1 MGDDPPPMRPAFCHV
16 PIILRAGCVCS
27 LGGALIA
34 MGCQPVQVIHPPG
47 TMAPLAP
54 QPLFA
59 APPAGST
66 AGVVIDP
73 FAHDPTAAPY
83 TESPVTDFG
92 AGGPNQ
98 IHVPVAN
105 RDWAWEQIVDV
116 VDDYFRIERERQV
129 QLVGDV
135 LTEGSIET
143 WPTIGATILEPHRG
157 DSVGRYNRWE
167 STLQTI
173 RRRATVRV
181 IPDAQGYLIDVQVD
195 KELEDLPSPERSTAG
210 AAVFRN
216 DSSLAGRTETVGPG
230 MLAGH
235 WILLGRD
242 PALEQRMLSE
252 IQARLSVQPA
262 SVAGQ

>member
-1 MGDDPPPMRPAFCHV
+1 MGDDPPPMRAAASKL
-16 PIILRAGCVCS
+16 PIVLRAGCVCS
-27 LGGALIA
+27 LGGALVA
-34 MGCQPVQVIHPPG
+34 VGCQPVQVIHPPG

-66 AGVVIDP
+66 AGVVVDP

-135 LTEGSIET
+135 LTEGRIET
-143 WPTIGATILEPHRG
+143 WPTIGATILEPHRH

-167 STLQTI
+167 STFQTI
-173 RRRATVRV
+173 RRHAVIRV
-181 IPDAQGYLIDVQVD
+181 IPDARGYLIDVQVEKD
-195 KELEDLPSPERSTAG
+195 LEDLPHPERSTAG
-210 AAVFRN
+210 GAVFRN
-216 DSSLAGRTETVGPG
+216 DSSLPSRDEGVIATS
-230 MLAGH
+230 LAGH

-242 PALEQRMLSE
+242 PALEQRMLAE
-252 IQARLSVQPA
+252 IQARLSVPPT
-262 SVAGQ
+262 SVAGP